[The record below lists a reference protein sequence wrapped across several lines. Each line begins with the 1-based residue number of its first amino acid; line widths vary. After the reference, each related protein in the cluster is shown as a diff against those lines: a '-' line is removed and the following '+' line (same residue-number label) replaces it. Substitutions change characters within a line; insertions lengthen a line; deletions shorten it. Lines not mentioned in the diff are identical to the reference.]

1 MPQSFDFSNENILV
15 IGDIML
21 DHYLYGQINRI
32 STEAPVPIVDI
43 EEEEYRLGGAAN
55 VVLNLLGLGAK
66 ATLVSVIGEDEHGKK
81 MLSTLKE
88 NNISIKSIF
97 KLPNRITAVKTRI
110 FDDDRQVVRYDRETD
125 DDVTK
130 EQEAVILADIDKLI
144 RSGEFKAVILQDYN
158 KGLLTKKIIKQVLL
172 ITTKLGIPVVVDPKE
187 YNFFEY
193 QQIDLFKP
201 NLKELSDALS
211 MKIDPKNINSLRK
224 AAEEL
229 KRRNRFDNL
238 VLTLGALGVFVYEKN
253 GDSYIVPSKA
263 IKTADVSGAGDTVV
277 SVATLGFVQQW
288 SLLSISKL
296 ANLAAAKVCKKVGVC
311 PILAK
316 DLK

>member
-15 IGDIML
+15 IGDVML

-66 ATLVSVIGEDEHGKK
+66 TTLLSVIGEDEYGKR

-88 NNISIKSIF
+88 NNISTKYIF
-97 KLPNRITAVKTRI
+97 KFPNRITAVKTRI

-130 EQEAVILADIDKLI
+130 EQEAELLIEIDALI
-144 RSGEFKAVILQDYN
+144 RSGKFKAVILQDYN

-172 ITTKLGIPVVVDPKE
+172 ITTKLKIPVVVDPKE

-238 VLTLGALGVFVYEKN
+238 ILTLGALGIFVYEKN
-253 GDSYIVPSKA
+253 GESYIVPSKP

-288 SLLSISKL
+288 PLLAISKL

-316 DLK
+316 DLR

>member
-1 MPQSFDFSNENILV
+1 
-15 IGDIML
+15 
-21 DHYLYGQINRI
+21 
-32 STEAPVPIVDI
+32 
-43 EEEEYRLGGAAN
+43 
-55 VVLNLLGLGAK
+55 
-66 ATLVSVIGEDEHGKK
+66 
-81 MLSTLKE
+81 MLSTLKD
-88 NNISIKSIF
+88 NNISTKYIF
-97 KLPNRITAVKTRI
+97 KLPSRITAVKTRI

-130 EQEAVILADIDKLI
+130 EQETALLVEIDSLI
-144 RSGEFKAVILQDYN
+144 RSGKFKAVILQDYN

-172 ITTKLGIPVVVDPKE
+172 VTTKLSIPVVVDPKE

-201 NLKELSDALS
+201 NLKELSEALS

-238 VLTLGALGVFVYEKN
+238 ILTLGALGIFVYEKN
-253 GDSYIVPSKA
+253 GESYIVPSKP
-263 IKTADVSGAGDTVV
+263 IKAADVSGAGDTVV
-277 SVATLGFVQQW
+277 SVATLGFVQKW
-288 SLLSISKL
+288 SLLTISKL

-311 PILAK
+311 PVLAK
-316 DLK
+316 DLR

>member
-66 ATLVSVIGEDEHGKK
+66 ATLLSVIGEDEYGKK

-88 NNISIKSIF
+88 NNISTKHIF

-130 EQEAVILADIDKLI
+130 EQEAELLIEIDALI
-144 RSGEFKAVILQDYN
+144 RSGKFKAVILQDYN

-238 VLTLGALGVFVYEKN
+238 ILTLGALGIFVYEKN
-253 GDSYIVPSKA
+253 GESYIVPSKP

-277 SVATLGFVQQW
+277 SVATLGFVQHW
-288 SLLSISKL
+288 PLLAISKL

>member
-66 ATLVSVIGEDEHGKK
+66 TTLLSIIGEDEHGKK

-88 NNISIKSIF
+88 NHISTKYIF
-97 KLPNRITAVKTRI
+97 KFPNRITAVKTRI

-125 DDVTK
+125 EDVTK
-130 EQEAVILADIDKLI
+130 EQEAELLLEIDTLI
-144 RSGEFKAVILQDYN
+144 RNGKFKAVILQDYN

-172 ITTKLGIPVVVDPKE
+172 ITTKLKIPVVVDPKE

-211 MKIDPKNINSLRK
+211 MKIDPKNINNLRK

-238 VLTLGALGVFVYEKN
+238 ILTLGALGIFVYEKN
-253 GDSYIVPSKA
+253 GESYIVPSKP

-288 SLLSISKL
+288 PLLAISKL

-316 DLK
+316 DLR